1 MAPTSIFGHADSQT
15 RIDKPDMQPTTA
27 ALLLTAGLAPWLPTF
42 MGGMATIYTGYAG
55 APLYCDGRI
64 SEPGSLLF
72 DTVDQPWVALDVS
85 EYTSGRARCGDEILV
100 RFPPTQ
106 TSGLPGKA
114 ETHTLRARALDA
126 GPLYPFVIADT
137 GLPIVVDI
145 PAHHAPFPG
154 LSAPATIVN
163 VSAIRRQW
171 IRSRIPQ

>member
-1 MAPTSIFGHADSQT
+1 MTLAHTLALAHT
-15 RIDKPDMQPTTA
+15 LVWTA
-27 ALLLTAGLAPWLPTF
+27 FPAT
-42 MGGMATIYTGYAG
+42 GMATIYTGYAG

-64 SEPGSLLF
+64 SQPGSLLF
-72 DTVDQPWVALDVS
+72 DTVAEPWVALDVS

-106 TSGLPGKA
+106 TSDLPGKA
-114 ETHTLRARALDA
+114 ENHTLRARALDA

-163 VSAIRRQW
+163 VSAIHRQW

>member
-1 MAPTSIFGHADSQT
+1 MTLAHTLALAHT
-15 RIDKPDMQPTTA
+15 LLWA
-27 ALLLTAGLAPWLPTF
+27 ALPAT
-42 MGGMATIYTGYAG
+42 GMATTYTGYAG

-64 SEPGSLLF
+64 SQPGSLLF
-72 DTVDQPWVALDVS
+72 DTVAEPWVALDVS

-114 ETHTLRARALDA
+114 EIHTLRARALDA

-163 VSAIRRQW
+163 VSAIRRHW